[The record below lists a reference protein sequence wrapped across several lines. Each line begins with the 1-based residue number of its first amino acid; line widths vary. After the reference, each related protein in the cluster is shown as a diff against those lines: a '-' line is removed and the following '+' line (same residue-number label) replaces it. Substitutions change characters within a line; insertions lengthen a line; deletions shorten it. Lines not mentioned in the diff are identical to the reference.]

1 MERSFEY
8 LRYRLYHNYIQV
20 PTVRTYCGSLSAPS
34 DTVHSSLFLG
44 SHDWDTQDK
53 THLHK
58 MMRNNLKSHI
68 ESFLLFCF
76 LFVLFLIG
84 IVSLGFY
91 FYWIFVIV
99 IVCMVFF
106 WLLVVL
112 IWDRFWPCPLPLRSF
127 CLIFSRANIT
137 DLSHY
142 IQILTNCQNFSFEME
157 FWETLSIS

>member
-8 LRYRLYHNYIQV
+8 LRYRFYHNYIQV

-76 LFVLFLIG
+76 LLALFHWVFIFTGFL
-84 IVSLGFY
+84 SLLLFAW
-91 FYWIFVIV
+91 F
-99 IVCMVFF
+99 FF